1 MNLLLTI
8 PRFGTALLLSG
19 LVLLLWPNLTLFLAV
34 AFCGLI
40 IGLATL
46 YAAIDDRKA
55 LRISWVLSTSLLFAY
70 DGGSVSTYL
79 SAPSAPE
86 FAIMVKDRPIELI
99 SSTLAL
105 VNIICGLLLIAG
117 QLESPVVTK
126 TAEATEDSWFSFAL
140 ATFGLILIVAAYLAG
155 DLGYMGIQID
165 EAGRITVLGAA
176 AALFQ
181 GPLAGI
187 AGFMLARSR
196 RRTMTVFYAAVVLMV
211 VLAAVPTGRR
221 PIVLILI
228 VATMGFSLGGGLQ
241 RLSLSRKLLGVA
253 CGAAIAYVMSSYF
266 FALRLAGWELGT
278 DATLADQMSLGLEF
292 LVSPSLQD
300 RFTTLFYE
308 NVRERTFLL
317 GYLADLMEAVSNSAP
332 LYGEA
337 LLYYMRL
344 CIPSA
349 LDPGK
354 DQIIALQMVEAL
366 AHPKLGLP
374 VIDQANTILTD
385 GMTDFGVIGAGLYA
399 LVMLALLRG
408 AIFLIQK
415 FPAPI
420 TVMFGTFAIV
430 HLALK
435 PELTLDEYLVPLR
448 NLAVIVPLM
457 WFIETMTGMAFS
469 RRLAHQRDEQRHPVI

>member
-1 MNLLLTI
+1 MLSTI
-8 PRFGTALLLSG
+8 PRFGAALLLCS
-19 LVLLLWPNLTLFLAV
+19 LILLLWPNLALFVGV
-34 AFCGLI
+34 AFCGFI
-40 IGLATL
+40 IALATL
-46 YAAIDDRKA
+46 YTAIDDHRA
-55 LRISWVLSTSLLFAY
+55 LRISWILTTSLLFAY
-70 DGGSVSTYL
+70 DGGSLSTYL

-99 SSTLAL
+99 SATLAL
-105 VNIICGLLLIAG
+105 VNILCGLLLMVG
-117 QLESPVVTK
+117 QLETPVGARM
-126 TAEATEDSWFSFAL
+126 AEATEDSWFSVAL

-155 DLGYMGIQID
+155 DLGYLGIQID

-196 RRTMTVFYAAVVLMV
+196 RHMTTAFYAAVVLMV

-228 VATMGFSLGGGLQ
+228 VATIGFSLGGGLQ
-241 RLSLSRKLLGVA
+241 RLSLSKKLLGVA

-278 DATLADQMSLGLEF
+278 NASLTDQMSLGLEF

-337 LLYYMRL
+337 LLYYVRL
-344 CIPSA
+344 CIPSI

-385 GMTDFGVIGAGLYA
+385 GMTDFGILGAGFYA
-399 LVMLALLRG
+399 FVMLALLRG
-408 AIFLIQK
+408 AVFLIQK

-420 TVMFGTFAIV
+420 TVMFGTFVIV

-469 RRLAHQRDEQRHPVI
+469 RRLAHPRDEQRHPVI